1 MGPLSLISSYCSS
14 WITSNLIM
22 LDMLLDTAGLIL
34 ITAFSLR
41 LLILL
46 HWRHIDITT
55 YKMFTVIER
64 STIPIKVQPSSFLKG
79 FTFSF
84 DEIIIINTM
93 KYS

>member
-1 MGPLSLISSYCSS
+1 METI
-14 WITSNLIM
+14 
-22 LDMLLDTAGLIL
+22 GLIL
-34 ITAFSLR
+34 TTTFFLCF
-41 LLILL
+41 LILL
-46 HWRHIDITT
+46 HERHIDITT